1 MSDFKT
7 KMHQLQFRLGVHPR
21 PRWGVYSTPRPPS
34 WIQGGLLQ
42 REGRRETREEGT
54 GKGGGKAEGK
64 GYPPMKILATPL
76 NPKLTQLSQSKLILS
91 IEKRERE
98 NFMHHSI
105 ETKKSYSTEVH
116 KRGRLPE
123 RA

>member
-7 KMHQLQFRLGVHPR
+7 KMHQIQFRLGLHPR
-21 PRWGVYSTPRPPS
+21 VQTPLGGLQHPRPS

-91 IEKRERE
+91 IEKRERTL
-98 NFMHHSI
+98 FA
-105 ETKKSYSTEVH
+105 TQ
-116 KRGRLPE
+116 
-123 RA
+123 